1 MSYNQNNSIELSELQ
16 WVHVFEASLGWVD
29 NMWLSWLSWDSLG
42 DDFLS
47 SFLSLNLFG
56 IVGLDSFDEG
66 LSAS

>member
-1 MSYNQNNSIELSELQ
+1 MSYKQNNSIELSELQ